1 VAELREGGRGGAT
14 PLPGFALRRTK
25 EDGRDVVSPLP
36 CGHHAAA
43 GGMRKGDLGGMVTQD
58 RGEAGEAGAAEVSKM
73 PRKCQARP
81 GESASALFKCL
92 RNQHGLA
99 LSQTNQP

>member
-1 VAELREGGRGGAT
+1 
-14 PLPGFALRRTK
+14 
-25 EDGRDVVSPLP
+25 
-36 CGHHAAA
+36 
-43 GGMRKGDLGGMVTQD
+43 MVTQD

-99 LSQTNQP
+99 LSQTKQP